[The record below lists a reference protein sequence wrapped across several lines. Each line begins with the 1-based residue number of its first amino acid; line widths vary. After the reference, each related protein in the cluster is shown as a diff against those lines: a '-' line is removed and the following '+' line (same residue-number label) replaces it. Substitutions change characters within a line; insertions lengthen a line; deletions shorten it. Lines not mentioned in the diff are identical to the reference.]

1 MKRSRVIDVLKKPI
15 PNVAVGAKID
25 PLGVPVFGAVDRV
38 SETALEFAKKAYGLL
53 YSGVSYVTNEAEDG
67 LLMLAGAVSGSTNT
81 KYPKGSFDT
90 PPPNLSPKKMRKRRR
105 EEKPLQPEKTEQK
118 PQQAQLTNEPRLE
131 TTPERERWFE
141 SSLKSVDATLK
152 RIQSNKA
159 KAEFLQQTLLE
170 IAPFGVNNNLQKQ
183 LQKRL
188 EQLEPKD
195 IIDGVVD
202 VVGDVFVGA
211 VERPIQVG
219 GGSAELLGLAGAA
232 FQTERAFQ
240 SINEAIV
247 EGGRAAIESVEQNKT
262 LSSMRDNKRKSSKLD
277 DALAQSRKKSTVSEE
292 VKDQE
297 KSTDKEQELETQK
310 TESNQERIWVSQEY
324 GGYWRYP
331 NLTKSIQADD
341 NVTQP
346 EVVEETKPEE
356 AKKDESAGEEE
367 QRKIMQQKQQQEQQ
381 QELEKQN
388 QEKQQQQQQQQQQEQ
403 QRQQQEQQQRQQQQ
417 QQQEKERQ
425 QQEQQQ
431 QEQQQQGQPPIDD
444 WEYIPFN
451 NTIERLKRGSDLDM
465 QEVLLGA
472 ALRGGSWLGS
482 SSLGLWAA
490 ARSGNPFLG
499 QAVTLASEAVASSIL
514 GAPALKTISIQE
526 GERVAATLT
535 ASIEANKNPVAA
547 VTQVV
552 RGLQSQSAS
561 TGRTPE
567 AVVDIFTTGVTR
579 EANSLKPAALAFQH
593 YMKHQLV
600 PYAIP

>member
-1 MKRSRVIDVLKKPI
+1 MCRRK
-15 PNVAVGAKID
+15 
-25 PLGVPVFGAVDRV
+25 
-38 SETALEFAKKAYGLL
+38 SE
-53 YSGVSYVTNEAEDG
+53 
-67 LLMLAGAVSGSTNT
+67 
-81 KYPKGSFDT
+81 
-90 PPPNLSPKKMRKRRR
+90 KRRR
-105 EEKPLQPEKTEQK
+105 EAQQPAEQVQPTDPPTEQAQPTDQPTQAQPTEQPRSDLQPKQ
-118 PQQAQLTNEPRLE
+118 
-131 TTPERERWFE
+131 RWFE
-141 SSLKSVDATLK
+141 SSLRSVDATLR
-152 RIQSNKA
+152 RISSA
-159 KAEFLQQTLLE
+159 KDRASFLEQTLSE
-170 IAPFGVNNNLQKQ
+170 IQPFGTDNYLKEE
-183 LQKRL
+183 LEKRL
-188 EQLEPKD
+188 NEIQNEYQPKD
-195 IIDGVVD
+195 KINDLVD
-202 VVGDVFVGA
+202 YAGDVA
-211 VERPIQVG
+211 RAAERPVQVI

-232 FQTERAFQ
+232 FQTERGFQ